1 MSQISH
7 ITSHIRTRG
16 FSAEDTHININK
28 NRDYKLDSTPY
39 ECII

>member
-7 ITSHIRTRG
+7 VRTRTT
-16 FSAEDTHININK
+16 SSEDTHININK

-39 ECII
+39 KCIL